1 MLYDQRSSLS
11 LSIVQFISIGFA
23 IIYNAF
29 VKHGIPADERPS
41 IYHAAHRTIKRVT
54 VVTTQANI
62 RLPLVSIFHS
72 FERKLF
78 VESGR
83 RSARGATRNH
93 VTSESSKFGEEGASV
108 PTRN

>member
-1 MLYDQRSSLS
+1 MEKDRSNFIETMNFINDEYIYLPFYAIRDTLSLS
-11 LSIVQFISIGFA
+11 LTHTHYPSTVQFISIEFA

-62 RLPLVSIFHS
+62 RLSLVSIFHS
-72 FERKLF
+72 LERKAF
-78 VESGR
+78 R
-83 RSARGATRNH
+83 
-93 VTSESSKFGEEGASV
+93 
-108 PTRN
+108 